1 MESVANQLKKQSSN
15 GALSPPKQGRIAK
28 LDSFY
33 ASRSA
38 SQSVDRLTFTNES
51 TITRNA
57 FRAANIKRW
66 DGNRR
71 TTSDWNDLR
80 KVVFRVS
87 HSDPL
92 YRLLTI
98 TVP

>member
-1 MESVANQLKKQSSN
+1 MEMVADQLKKKSSN
-15 GALSPPKQGRIAK
+15 GSLSPPKRGRLAK

-51 TITRNA
+51 TVTRNA

-71 TTSDWNDLR
+71 TTTNWNDLR
-80 KVVFRVS
+80 KVASQVS
-87 HSDPL
+87 HSD
-92 YRLLTI
+92 
-98 TVP
+98 